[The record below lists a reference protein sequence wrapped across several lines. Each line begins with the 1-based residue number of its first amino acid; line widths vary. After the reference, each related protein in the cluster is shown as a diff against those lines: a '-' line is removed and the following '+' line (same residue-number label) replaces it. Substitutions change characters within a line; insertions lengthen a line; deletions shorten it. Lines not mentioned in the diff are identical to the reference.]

1 MRATSRGKV
10 SSHLVLLQKVE
21 NKLHDYVILNTQ
33 QVRHTL
39 RDPWLDGVKV
49 HLAHVHL
56 NHNQQ
61 TVQ

>member
-21 NKLHDYVILNTQ
+21 NKLHDHVILNTQ
-33 QVRHTL
+33 QIRHTL
-39 RDPWLDGVKV
+39 CDPWLNGVQV
-49 HLAHVHL
+49 YLAHVHL